1 MKRLV
6 VLLVM
11 GLASPVHA
19 DAPDCQELVDR
30 ARAHHE
36 AERFREALAASE
48 AAYACDPQPSLLYA
62 MGQIAFNLADYRAA
76 EKLYERFLA
85 TTPAPEDAAV
95 ALQALA
101 VTRERIEAESK
112 PAKVVVVKPRADKLA
127 WGFAI
132 GGGVSAVA
140 GGVLYFTA
148 RQRAI
153 DTSGQYADYDDRVD
167 TARTLRIAAVACGGV
182 GVALGI
188 AAVVRWV
195 SAPSSES
202 SGART
207 STLQQARSSTI
218 VPVITG
224 DALGLGLVGT
234 L

>member
-1 MKRLV
+1 MTRIAVLV
-6 VLLVM
+6 VM

-19 DAPDCQELVDR
+19 DAPACQDLVGR

-48 AAYACDPQPSLLYA
+48 AAYACEPQPSLLYA

-76 EKLYERFLA
+76 ARFYEQFLA
-85 TTPAPEDAAV
+85 TAPPPEDAAV

-101 VTRERIEAESK
+101 VTRERIEAASK
-112 PAKVVVVKPRADKLA
+112 PAKIVVVKPRADKLA
-127 WGFAI
+127 WGLAI

-140 GGVLYFTA
+140 GGILYLTA
-148 RQRAI
+148 KQRAV
-153 DTSGQYADYDDRVD
+153 DTSGRYADYDDRID
-167 TARTLRIAAVACGGV
+167 TARTLRIAAIACGGA
-182 GVALGI
+182 GAALGI

-195 SAPSSES
+195 EPES
-202 SGART
+202 SRART
-207 STLQQARSSTI
+207 SRI

-224 DALGLGLVGT
+224 DSLGLGLVGT